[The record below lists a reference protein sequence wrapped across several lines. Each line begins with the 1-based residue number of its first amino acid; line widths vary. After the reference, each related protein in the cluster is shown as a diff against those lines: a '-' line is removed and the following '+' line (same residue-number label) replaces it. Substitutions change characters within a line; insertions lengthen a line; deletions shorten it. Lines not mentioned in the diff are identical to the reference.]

1 MSKTLV
7 DLEDA
12 ISAITE
18 KMGIGR
24 TKAKEI
30 LQSLPTETK
39 EEWVS
44 VEERLPKKETFVI
57 VFANKSVMQ
66 MYYGLDNDG
75 GYKWWLTGL
84 VVRSYMIPTH
94 WMPLP
99 ESPIN

>member
-1 MSKTLV
+1 MSKLV
-7 DLEDA
+7 KLEDA

-30 LQSLPTETK
+30 LNSLPTETK

-44 VEERLPKKETFVI
+44 VDSDELPPFDIKTQIICADGEQYI
-57 VFANKSVMQ
+57 GYYNGADNKADFWFC
-66 MYYGLDNDG
+66 DNND
-75 GYKWWLTGL
+75 YH
-84 VVRSYMIPTH
+84 YPTH

-99 ESPIN
+99 SPPTK